1 MLARLREIVVISA
14 MDARLIA
21 WGRRVKQIS
30 APPPLWL
37 FSDPARMPDLLE
49 IVRTLP
55 PGLCGP
61 GLCGV
66 VFRHDSAPD
75 RASLGAAL
83 AALCRA
89 RKIAL
94 VVAGGTRL
102 AAALHA
108 GVHLRGGQ
116 RHGFLPLPRHA
127 LVTASAHNQAQLH
140 RAKRAGAKII
150 FISPVFSTAS
160 HPGAPVLGIYGFHAL
175 ARRAGRAKP
184 FALGGIE
191 GNAVRRLGKSC
202 AGAGAIEALL
212 TSNT

>member
-1 MLARLREIVVISA
+1 

-21 WGRRVKQIS
+21 RGRRVKRIS
-30 APPPLWL
+30 GPPPLWL
-37 FSDPARMPDLLE
+37 FSDPARMPDLLAV
-49 IVRTLP
+49 VRALP

-61 GLCGV
+61 GLCGI

-75 RASLGAAL
+75 RATLGAAL

-89 RKIAL
+89 RKITL
-94 VVAGGTRL
+94 VVAGDTRL

-116 RHGFLPLPRHA
+116 RHGFLPLSRHV
-127 LVTASAHNQAQLH
+127 LITASAHNQAQLH
-140 RAKRAGAKII
+140 RAKRAGAKIV
-150 FISPVFSTAS
+150 FISPVFPTAS
-160 HPGAPVLGIYGFHAL
+160 HPSAPVLGIYGFQTL

-191 GNAVRRLGKSC
+191 GNTIRRLGDSC
-202 AGAGAIEALL
+202 AGCGAIEAYL